1 MTSTNPVSVQLY
13 SLRELGSLDTILDAV
28 QAAGYKAVELLQS
41 HVEDAAATKAKLDA
55 RGLVASGAHIGIAAL
70 RAQRGWVLDGAKLL
84 GLHHF
89 FMPAHPPEERTPV
102 AADWAARGRELGQ
115 LARWTRS
122 QGIRLGHHNHNWE
135 FTPLADGSLPIEHL
149 FDNAGDSLFL
159 ELDLA
164 WVVRAGAN
172 PSTWLK
178 RYADRLLAV
187 HVKDVAPEGRNADQG
202 GWADVG
208 AGIIDWKRFRE
219 ESLAA
224 GAKWLVVE
232 HDKPADPSGSV
243 KASLDYLKR
252 LEAA

>member
-1 MTSTNPVSVQLY
+1 MTNLNPVSVQLY
-13 SLRELGSLDTILDAV
+13 SLRELGSLDAMLDAAV
-28 QAAGYKAVELLQS
+28 AGGYGAVELLQS

-55 RGLVASGAHIGIAAL
+55 RGLVASGAHISIGAL
-70 RAQRGWVLDGAKLL
+70 RAKRSWVLDGAKAL
-84 GLHHF
+84 GLHHV
-89 FMPAHPPEERTPV
+89 FMPAHPPEERSAI
-102 AADWAARGRELGQ
+102 AADWDARGHELGQ

-122 QGIRLGHHNHNWE
+122 QGIRLGYHNHNWE
-135 FTPLADGSLPIEHL
+135 FVPLADGSLPIEHL
-149 FDNAGDSLFL
+149 FAHAGDSLFL

-164 WVVRAGAN
+164 WVVRAGGN

-187 HVKDVAPEGRNADQG
+187 HVKDVAPEGRNAEQG

-208 AGIIDWKRFRE
+208 AGIIDWRRYHA

-232 HDKPADPSGSV
+232 HDKPADPAGSV
-243 KASLDYLKR
+243 KASLAYLKR
-252 LEAA
+252 LQAA

>member
-28 QAAGYKAVELLQS
+28 QAAGYKAVELLQG

-55 RGLVASGAHIGIAAL
+55 RGLVASGAHISIGAL
-70 RAQRGWVLDGAKLL
+70 RAKRPWVLDGAKLL
-84 GLHHF
+84 GLHHV
-89 FMPAHPPEERTPV
+89 FMPAHPPEERTAV
-102 AADWAARGRELGQ
+102 AADWDARGHELGQ

-122 QGIRLGHHNHNWE
+122 QGIRLGYHNHNWE
-135 FTPLADGSLPIEHL
+135 FVALPDGSLPIEHL
-149 FDNAGDSLFL
+149 FAHAGDSLFL

-164 WVVRAGAN
+164 WVVRAGAS

-187 HVKDVAPEGRNADQG
+187 HVKDVAPEGRNAEQG

-208 AGIIDWKRFRE
+208 AGIIDWKRYYAE
-219 ESLAA
+219 LLAA

-232 HDKPADPSGSV
+232 HDKPADPAGSV
-243 KASLDYLKR
+243 KASLAYLKR